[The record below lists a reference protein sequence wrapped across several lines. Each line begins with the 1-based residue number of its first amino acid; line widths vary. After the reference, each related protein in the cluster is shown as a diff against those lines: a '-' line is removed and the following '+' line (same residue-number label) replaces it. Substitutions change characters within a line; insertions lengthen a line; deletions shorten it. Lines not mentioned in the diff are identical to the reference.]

1 MIVSV
6 RGILEA
12 VGSDWVHLLVGGVT
26 LQVSVPS
33 AVIDELVPIGSQV
46 RLFTNLRI
54 REEQPVLYGFP
65 SPASLNLFLLLN
77 GVSGVGPRLALAL
90 ISSLGPARLQ
100 QAIATGDVG
109 TLNSA
114 PGVGRRTAGRV
125 VLELRGK
132 LELPSDEMAA
142 AAGDVSEVVAALTAL
157 GYSTV
162 EARRAV
168 DNLEDS
174 QNLTL
179 EDRVRMALQQM
190 AGGGSS

>member
-6 RGILEA
+6 RDSLEA

-26 LQVSVPS
+26 LQVFVP
-33 AVIDELVPIGSQV
+33 AAAIGELAPIGSQV

-54 REEQPVLYGFP
+54 REEQPTLYGFL
-65 SPASLNLFLLLN
+65 SAASLNLFLLLN

-90 ISSLGPARLQ
+90 ISSLGASHLQ
-100 QAIATGDVG
+100 QAIATGDVDA
-109 TLNSA
+109 LNAA

-125 VLELRGK
+125 VLELKGK
-132 LELPSDEMAA
+132 LELQPDEMAA
-142 AAGDVSEVVAALTAL
+142 AAGDVSEVIAALTAL

-168 DNLEDS
+168 ANLGDS
-174 QNLTL
+174 PDLTL

-190 AGGGSS
+190 AGGG

>member
-6 RGILEA
+6 RGTLEA

-26 LQVSVPS
+26 LQVYVP
-33 AVIDELVPIGSQV
+33 AAAIGELGSIGNQV
-46 RLFTNLRI
+46 RLFTHLRI
-54 REEQPVLYGFP
+54 REEQPTLYGFL
-65 SPASLNLFLLLN
+65 SAASLNLFLLLN

-90 ISSLGPARLQ
+90 ISSLGAARLQ

-109 TLNSA
+109 ALNDA

-125 VLELRGK
+125 ILELKGK
-132 LELPSDEMAA
+132 LELEPDEMPA
-142 AAGDVSEVVAALTAL
+142 AAGDMSEVIAALTAL

-168 DNLEDS
+168 ANLDDS
-174 QNLTL
+174 QDLTM

-190 AGGGSS
+190 AGGG